1 MKQEQKHF
9 IFGGEKV
16 SFGLPLSSEQYLEAK
31 HLQLE
36 LKGTLLLLKQIE
48 VSFWWVF
55 NRKHFKLDLTRVF
68 EYVEFKNFKFK
79 FTYKD
84 KLKKLSNV
92 SRKMLKQN
100 PLKTKL
106 LNITQAWM
114 YYFGPWV
121 WLSWISNWVK
131 RVKLGFFEWFISF
144 NGQIDHRC
152 ISFNPNQISQA

>member
-9 IFGGEKV
+9 IFRGEKV

-100 PLKTKL
+100 PLKTKAS
-106 LNITQAWM
+106 IAKSCTA
-114 YYFGPWV
+114 FS
-121 WLSWISNWVK
+121 LSHTCKVLESTTNYLSNVGAHSCPKRIK
-131 RVKLGFFEWFISF
+131 RVSLQHKQRI
-144 NGQIDHRC
+144 I
-152 ISFNPNQISQA
+152 

>member
-68 EYVEFKNFKFK
+68 EYVEFKNLFAS
-79 FTYKD
+79 T
-84 KLKKLSNV
+84 
-92 SRKMLKQN
+92 
-100 PLKTKL
+100 
-106 LNITQAWM
+106 
-114 YYFGPWV
+114 
-121 WLSWISNWVK
+121 VK
-131 RVKLGFFEWFISF
+131 RSRLLEVQQQRQTVNMQAEQHEKHFWRSITISYFNKKIKYSYLFIRWKQKL
-144 NGQIDHRC
+144 
-152 ISFNPNQISQA
+152 